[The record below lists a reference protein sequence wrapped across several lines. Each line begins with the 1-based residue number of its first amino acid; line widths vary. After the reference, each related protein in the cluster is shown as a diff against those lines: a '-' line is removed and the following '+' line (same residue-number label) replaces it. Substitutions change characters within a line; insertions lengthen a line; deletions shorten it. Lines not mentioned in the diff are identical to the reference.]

1 MVEVE
6 CNKADKEATMEN
18 AQSDVEDLNS
28 KFKTKPYRH
37 QFDCLTRFGRKQA
50 FALLAEMGTGK
61 SWVIINNAADLWSSG
76 DCDGVLIFAPNGVHT
91 NWTRLELPKHM
102 PDWCRYRA
110 APFVAAGNKAEK
122 AAFEH
127 LYDDAGDGE
136 LRVMTMNW
144 ESLQHKSGVAAA
156 SRFAQCFRRLMIVCD
171 ESDAAKN
178 PKAERTKQLMKLK
191 KYSHW
196 RRIMTGTMINNAPFD
211 AFSQFSFLDEDI
223 LGTTSYHAFK
233 AEYSELLSENHYLI
247 QHIVRKKVKMS
258 DNDRLWLKKE
268 IADLHGRMI
277 KNGRA
282 ELIEAMALVIDAH
295 ESENFEKLIDAFEKL
310 KRLFSPEH
318 STKKAEALR
327 LIASAELKLSTH
339 IRNVTAAFN
348 PNRLPQIVDKDKDGR
363 PKYRNLDK
371 LSALIAP
378 HSYRV
383 LKSECL
389 DLPEK
394 IYKTLFFDLTKEQ
407 ENAYKKAEDECR
419 IVYQGQ
425 ETPFNKL
432 VAVTKLAQITSGYY
446 IHPLA
451 DEPVRIPGENPKL
464 DMLISRVEAIIDSGQ
479 KVIIWARYRIEIED
493 IVKRLAEAGIK
504 SVEYH
509 GGVKKGERVEAIE
522 QFENGDV
529 PVFVGNQQAGGTG
542 ITLVAAS
549 YVIYFSNNFS
559 LRDRLQSEDRA
570 HRIGQTKN
578 VTYINICGKNTI
590 DEVVVNALVNKQD
603 VSRAIIDTDWLRRK

>member
-1 MVEVE
+1 MVEMARSE
-6 CNKADKEATMEN
+6 TDKEAPVEN
-18 AQSDVEDLNS
+18 AQGDAEALSG

-37 QFDCLTRFGRKQA
+37 QFECLTRFGRKQA

-61 SWVIINNAADLWSSG
+61 SWIVINNVADLWSSG
-76 DCDGVLIFAPNGVHT
+76 DCDGVLVFAPNGVHT

-102 PDWCRYRA
+102 PDWVRYRA
-110 APFVAAGNKAEK
+110 APFVASGNKTEK
-122 AAFEH
+122 AALEH
-127 LYDDAGDGE
+127 LYDGAGDGE
-136 LRVMTMNW
+136 LRIMTMNW
-144 ESLQHKSGVAAA
+144 EALQHKSGVEAAM
-156 SRFAQCFRRLMIVCD
+156 RFAQCFRRLMIVCD

-211 AFSQFSFLDEDI
+211 AFSQFSFLDEEI

-233 AEYSELLSENHYLI
+233 AEYSELLSENHHLI

-268 IADLHGRMI
+268 IAELQARM
-277 KNGRA
+277 KANGRA
-282 ELIEAMALVIDAH
+282 ELIDAMANVVDAY
-295 ESENFEKLIDAFEKL
+295 ESEGFDKLLGAFERL
-310 KRLFSPEH
+310 KSLFSPDY
-318 STKKAEALR
+318 SVKKAEALR
-327 LIASAELKLSTH
+327 LIASAELRLANHLKQVS
-339 IRNVTAAFN
+339 AAFN

-394 IYKTLFFDLTKEQ
+394 IYKTLFFDMTKEQ
-407 ENAYKKAEDECR
+407 ERIYKKAEDECR

-451 DEPVRIPGENPKL
+451 NEPVRIEGENPKL
-464 DMLISRVEAIIDSGQ
+464 DMLVSRVDAIIDSGQ
-479 KVIIWARYRIEIED
+479 KVIIWARYKIEIQD
-493 IVKRLAEAGIK
+493 IVSRLEANGHN
-504 SVEYH
+504 VVQYH
-509 GGVKKGERVEAIE
+509 GEVKKGERVEAIE
-522 QFENGDV
+522 RFERGDAQ
-529 PVFVGNQQAGGTG
+529 VFVGNQQAGGTG

-549 YVIYFSNNFS
+549 YAIYFSNDFS
-559 LRDRLQSEDRA
+559 LRNRLQSEDRA

-578 VTYINICGKNTI
+578 VTYINICGKGTI
-590 DEVVVNALVNKQD
+590 DEVVVAALTNKQD
-603 VSRAIIDTDWLRRK
+603 VSRAIIDTDLFKHK